1 MPVEFGEPSI
11 PGQTFLK
18 IQNPSE
24 DEDYGNKAGG
34 GGGTQSQQ
42 EVLQVLHRRLQRGR
56 DRDWT
61 GAAAVRYN
69 NNLQLSAARW
79 GGTAVTWPRAEKT
92 FGGRVFCN
100 FCRYRRESGIGFIR
114 CFGVFLVLRHPLTP
128 VTTQLHV
135 YAVLQSLSSS
145 GIKETAMWAWLDI
158 CGSGFALYC
167 VLWIGTF
174 LIIPP
179 IYILLMHH
187 KTHYKE
193 NMKTTLCS
201 FLLKLYLHCKY

>member
-1 MPVEFGEPSI
+1 METKPAAVAAHKASKKCFRFSIGVCSGGEAETGPERLLSGTITTYNSALPVEEGPRSRDPELRKRLEGGCFA
-11 PGQTFLK
+11 TF
-18 IQNPSE
+18 
-24 DEDYGNKAGG
+24 
-34 GGGTQSQQ
+34 
-42 EVLQVLHRRLQRGR
+42 V
-56 DRDWT
+56 
-61 GAAAVRYN
+61 
-69 NNLQLSAARW
+69 
-79 GGTAVTWPRAEKT
+79 VTE
-92 FGGRVFCN
+92 
-100 FCRYRRESGIGFIR
+100 ESGIGFIR
-114 CFGVFLVLRHPLTP
+114 CFGGFLVLRHPLTP